1 MISRRTAILAS
12 AVLAAGAFGMTSS
25 ISFAQ
30 ATGSQTPGHTNT
42 SGTNSTANRSTI
54 GNQADSQNEVKGV
67 QDLFAKA
74 TEAAVKPNGEQELK
88 ALFAQYS
95 DTGTNQTENRQ
106 REHAANSNT
115 TGGTGATSGGTS
127 GLSARAGS
135 NSNSGSSGNANERNS
150 PTGGTNATAGRNTNE
165 ASGSNAT
172 SGRNSNEA
180 SGSNHMADQQALNQ
194 TIQQFQQD
202 WKQKYGSNFT
212 IQNPAMVFADIS
224 ATDIMRGQAQTAG
237 ERIGG
242 SSSTNGNANERTTG
256 TGTSPTGGIHANTG
270 GATGGTA
277 GANEQGRL
285 GNRNGNSSGSMN
297 EQLTVDVPPVSG
309 SQAVKINLVREGPS
323 NFKFASEN
331 KVQMQQGQQ
340 AQQGQQMQQ
349 MHLSSAL
356 EKHLKEV
363 VDQKAQWPSD
373 QQKAQRLVTQHVLMA
388 ISECQSG
395 NMNENAQP
403 ASSRIQ
409 GQTEHNTPST
419 PHGGTR

>member
-12 AVLAAGAFGMTSS
+12 AVLSAGAFGMTSS

-30 ATGSQTPGHTNT
+30 ATGSQTPRHTKT
-42 SGTNSTANRSTI
+42 SGTNGTANRSTT

-67 QDLFAKA
+67 QELFAKA

-95 DTGTNQTENRQ
+95 DTGTNQAENRQ

-135 NSNSGSSGNANERNS
+135 NSNNGSSGNANERNS
-150 PTGGTNATAGRNTNE
+150 P
-165 ASGSNAT
+165 GSANAT
-172 SGRNSNEA
+172 SGRNTNEA

-194 TIQQFQQD
+194 TIQKFQQD
-202 WKQKYGSNFT
+202 WKQKYGSDFT

-224 ATDIMRGQAQTAG
+224 ATDIMPGQAQTAG

-256 TGTSPTGGIHANTG
+256 SGTSPTGGIHANTG

-277 GANEQGRL
+277 GNSEQGRL
-285 GNRNGNSSGSMN
+285 GNRNGNSTGTMN

-309 SQAVKINLVREGPS
+309 SQAVKISLVREGPS
-323 NFKFASEN
+323 NFKFASKN
-331 KVQMQQGQQ
+331 GMQMQQGQQ
-340 AQQGQQMQQ
+340 AQQGQQMQH

-363 VDQKAQWPSD
+363 VEQKAQWPSD

-419 PHGGTR
+419 PRGGTR

>member
-42 SGTNSTANRSTI
+42 TGTNGTANRSTT

-88 ALFAQYS
+88 ALFARYS
-95 DTGTNQTENRQ
+95 DTGTNQAANRE
-106 REHAANSNT
+106 REHAANNNT
-115 TGGTGATSGGTS
+115 TGSRATSGGTS

-135 NSNSGSSGNANERNS
+135 NSNSGSNRSPNERNS
-150 PTGGTNATAGRNTNE
+150 PGASNSTSARNTNE
-165 ASGSNAT
+165 ASGSN
-172 SGRNSNEA
+172 
-180 SGSNHMADQQALNQ
+180 HMANQQALNQ

-224 ATDIMRGQAQTAG
+224 ANDIMRGQAQTAG

-242 SSSTNGNANERTTG
+242 SASGTTNNRTTG
-256 TGTSPTGGIHANTG
+256 SGTGATGGIHANTG

-285 GNRNGNSSGSMN
+285 GNLNGNSTGSMN
-297 EQLTVDVPPVSG
+297 QELTVDVPPVSG
-309 SQAVKINLVREGPS
+309 TQAVKINLVREGPS

-331 KVQMQQGQQ
+331 QMQMQQGQQ
-340 AQQGQQMQQ
+340 GQQMQH

-388 ISECQSG
+388 ISECQTG

-419 PHGGTR
+419 PRGGTR

>member
-12 AVLAAGAFGMTSS
+12 AVLAAGVFGATSS

-42 SGTNSTANRSTI
+42 TGAYGASNQNRSASDK
-54 GNQADSQNEVKGV
+54 ADGQNEVKGV

-74 TEAAVKPNGEQELK
+74 TEAAVKPNGEQELR
-88 ALFAQYS
+88 ALFAQFS
-95 DTGTNQTENRQ
+95 DKGTNEATNRQ

-115 TGGTGATSGGTS
+115 TGGIGTTSGGTS
-127 GLSARAGS
+127 GLSARAPTGSNANSPGQSSAPGS
-135 NSNSGSSGNANERNS
+135 NST
-150 PTGGTNATAGRNTNE
+150 TGARNE
-165 ASGSNAT
+165 AAGP
-172 SGRNSNEA
+172 
-180 SGSNHMADQQALNQ
+180 NHMANQQALNQ

-224 ATDIMRGQAQTAG
+224 ASDIMRGQAQTAG

-242 SSSTNGNANERTTG
+242 STSPNGTSNNRATG
-256 TGTSPTGGIHANTG
+256 SGTSPTGGIHANTG

-285 GNRNGNSSGSMN
+285 GNLNANSTGSMT

-309 SQAVKINLVREGPS
+309 TQAVKISLVREGPS

-331 KVQMQQGQQ
+331 QM
-340 AQQGQQMQQ
+340 QMQQ
-349 MHLSSAL
+349 MEHMHLNSAL

-388 ISECQSG
+388 ISESQMG
-395 NMNENAQP
+395 NMNESALP

-409 GQTEHNTPST
+409 GQSGHNTSPT
-419 PHGGTR
+419 PGGATK

>member
-1 MISRRTAILAS
+1 MTSRRTAILAS
-12 AVLAAGAFGMTSS
+12 AVLGAGVFGMTPS
-25 ISFAQ
+25 ILFAQ
-30 ATGSQTPGHTNT
+30 ATGSQAPVHSNT
-42 SGTNSTANRSTI
+42 TGTNGIANRSAASDK
-54 GNQADSQNEVKGV
+54 ADSQNEVKGV

-95 DTGTNQTENRQ
+95 DTGANQANNRE

-115 TGGTGATSGGTS
+115 TGGTAATSGGTS

-135 NSNSGSSGNANERNS
+135 NSNSGSVSANERNS
-150 PTGGTNATAGRNTNE
+150 PGASNS
-165 ASGSNAT
+165 ASGINK
-172 SGRNSNEA
+172 NEA
-180 SGSNHMADQQALNQ
+180 SGSNHEANQQALNQ

-242 SSSTNGNANERTTG
+242 SSSSNSNANERTTG
-256 TGTSPTGGIHANTG
+256 SGTSPTGGIHANTG

-285 GNRNGNSSGSMN
+285 GNRNGNSTGSMN

-331 KVQMQQGQQ
+331 QMQMQQGQQ
-340 AQQGQQMQQ
+340 MQH

-388 ISECQSG
+388 ISECQTMG

-403 ASSRIQ
+403 ATSRIQ
-409 GQTEHNTPST
+409 GQSGHNASST
-419 PHGGTR
+419 PGGTTK

>member
-1 MISRRTAILAS
+1 MISRRTAILAC

-30 ATGSQTPGHTNT
+30 ATGNQTPAHTNT
-42 SGTNSTANRSTI
+42 SGTNGSANRSTT

-67 QDLFAKA
+67 QELFAKA

-95 DTGTNQTENRQ
+95 DTGTNQAENRE
-106 REHAANSNT
+106 RERAANSNT

-127 GLSARAGS
+127 GLSARTGS
-135 NSNSGSSGNANERNS
+135 NSNSRSNNNANERNS
-150 PTGGTNATAGRNTNE
+150 P
-165 ASGSNAT
+165 GSANAT

-180 SGSNHMADQQALNQ
+180 SGSNHMANQQALNQ

-242 SSSTNGNANERTTG
+242 SASSSGTTNNRTTG
-256 TGTSPTGGIHANTG
+256 SGTSPTGGIHANTG

-277 GANEQGRL
+277 GASEQGRL
-285 GNRNGNSSGSMN
+285 GNLNGNSAGTMN

-309 SQAVKINLVREGPS
+309 TQAVNIRLVREGPS

-331 KVQMQQGQQ
+331 QMQMPQ
-340 AQQGQQMQQ
+340 AQQGQQMQH

-409 GQTEHNTPST
+409 GQTEHNTSST
-419 PHGGTR
+419 PRGGTK

>member
-25 ISFAQ
+25 ISYAQ
-30 ATGSQTPGHTNT
+30 ATGSQTPGHANT
-42 SGTNSTANRSTI
+42 SGTNGTANRSTT

-95 DTGTNQTENRQ
+95 DKGTNQAENRE
-106 REHAANSNT
+106 RENAANHNT

-127 GLSARAGS
+127 GLSARTGS
-135 NSNSGSSGNANERNS
+135 NSNSGSSGNSNERNS
-150 PTGGTNATAGRNTNE
+150 PTGGA
-165 ASGSNAT
+165 NAT
-172 SGRNSNEA
+172 SGRNTNEA

-202 WKQKYGSNFT
+202 WKQKYGSDFT
-212 IQNPAMVFADIS
+212 IQNPAIVFADIS

-242 SSSTNGNANERTTG
+242 SASSSGNAGNANERTTG
-256 TGTSPTGGIHANTG
+256 SGTSPTGGIHANTG
-270 GATGGTA
+270 GATGNTA
-277 GANEQGRL
+277 GNSEQGRL
-285 GNRNGNSSGSMN
+285 GNRNGNSTGSMN

-309 SQAVKINLVREGPS
+309 TQAVKIKLTREGPS
-323 NFKFASEN
+323 NFKFATEN
-331 KVQMQQGQQ
+331 QMQMQQGQQ
-340 AQQGQQMQQ
+340 AQQMQH
-349 MHLSSAL
+349 MHLTSAL

-363 VDQKAQWPSD
+363 DEQKAQWPSD
-373 QQKAQRLVTQHVLMA
+373 QQKAQRMVTQHVLMA
-388 ISECQSG
+388 ISECQSMR
-395 NMNENAQP
+395 NLNENAQP
-403 ASSRIQ
+403 ASSRIP
-409 GQTEHNTPST
+409 GETGHNTPST
-419 PHGGTR
+419 PGGATK

>member
-42 SGTNSTANRSTI
+42 TGTNGTANRSTT

-95 DTGTNQTENRQ
+95 DTGTNQAANRE
-106 REHAANSNT
+106 REHAANNNT
-115 TGGTGATSGGTS
+115 TGSRATSGGTS

-135 NSNSGSSGNANERNS
+135 NSNSGSNRSPNERNS
-150 PTGGTNATAGRNTNE
+150 PGASNSTSARNTNE
-165 ASGSNAT
+165 ASGSN
-172 SGRNSNEA
+172 
-180 SGSNHMADQQALNQ
+180 HMANQQALNQ

-242 SSSTNGNANERTTG
+242 STSGTTNNRTTG
-256 TGTSPTGGIHANTG
+256 SGTSPTGGIHANTG

-285 GNRNGNSSGSMN
+285 GNLNGNSTGSMN
-297 EQLTVDVPPVSG
+297 QELTVDVPPVSG
-309 SQAVKINLVREGPS
+309 TQAVKINLVREGPS

-331 KVQMQQGQQ
+331 QMQMQQGQQ
-340 AQQGQQMQQ
+340 MQH

-388 ISECQSG
+388 ISECQTG

-419 PHGGTR
+419 PRGGTR

>member
-12 AVLAAGAFGMTSS
+12 AVLATGIFGMTSS

-42 SGTNSTANRSTI
+42 SGSNGTANRSTA

-115 TGGTGATSGGTS
+115 TGGTGATSGGSS

-135 NSNSGSSGNANERNS
+135 NSNTGSSGNSNERNS
-150 PTGGTNATAGRNTNE
+150 PTGGA
-165 ASGSNAT
+165 NAT
-172 SGRNSNEA
+172 SGRNTNEG
-180 SGSNHMADQQALNQ
+180 SGSNHMAGQQALNQ

-202 WKQKYGSNFT
+202 WKQKYGSDFT

-242 SSSTNGNANERTTG
+242 SSSSNGNANERTTG
-256 TGTSPTGGIHANTG
+256 TGTSATGGIHANTG

-331 KVQMQQGQQ
+331 RMQMQQGQQ
-340 AQQGQQMQQ
+340 AQQGQQMQH

>member
-1 MISRRTAILAS
+1 MISRRTAIIAS
-12 AVLAAGAFGMTSS
+12 AVLAVGAFGMTSS
-25 ISFAQ
+25 ISYAQ
-30 ATGSQTPGHTNT
+30 ATGSQTAGHTNT
-42 SGTNSTANRSTI
+42 SGTNGTANRSTT

-95 DTGTNQTENRQ
+95 DMGTNRTENRQ

-135 NSNSGSSGNANERNS
+135 NSNNGSNANSNERTS
-150 PTGGTNATAGRNTNE
+150 P
-165 ASGSNAT
+165 GSANAT

-202 WKQKYGSNFT
+202 WKQKYGSDFT

-224 ATDIMRGQAQTAG
+224 ATDIMPGQAQTAG

-256 TGTSPTGGIHANTG
+256 SGTSPTGGIHANTG

-277 GANEQGRL
+277 GNSEQGRL
-285 GNRNGNSSGSMN
+285 GNRNGNSAGSMN

-331 KVQMQQGQQ
+331 RMQMQQGQQ
-340 AQQGQQMQQ
+340 AQQGQQMQH
-349 MHLSSAL
+349 MHLTSAL

-363 VDQKAQWPSD
+363 VEQKAQWPSD

-395 NMNENAQP
+395 NMNENALP
-403 ASSRIQ
+403 AGSRIQ

-419 PHGGTR
+419 PRGGTR